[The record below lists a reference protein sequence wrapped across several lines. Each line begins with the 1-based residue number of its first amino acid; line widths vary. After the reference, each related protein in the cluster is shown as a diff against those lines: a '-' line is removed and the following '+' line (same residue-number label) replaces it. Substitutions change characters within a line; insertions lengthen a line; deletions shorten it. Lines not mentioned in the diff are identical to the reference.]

1 MTGKNKFTLLELL
14 IVIAVI
20 AILASLLLPALGKAV
35 ESARKASCQGNLK
48 QIGASLALYASDQ
61 DGYIPAIYA
70 TSKDGTP
77 WELWSGRLGG
87 YLRTIRVFLCPSDTI
102 TKTVYGKVSLF
113 SELPDRA
120 GPFNGGNLAHLSY
133 AMNQQKTAST
143 NRQTVPLKLSRYH
156 NSRGI
161 AADSEPFAYPS
172 NNAFRMCL
180 KPIREENES
189 KTSCLGIFHGGGA
202 NYLMTDGCVRF
213 GHKDYL
219 RTNPNL
225 LWNLEP

>member
-156 NSRGI
+156 NSRRK
-161 AADSEPFAYPS
+161 PS
-172 NNAFRMCL
+172 DQSGKQF
-180 KPIREENES
+180 KW
-189 KTSCLGIFHGGGA
+189 
-202 NYLMTDGCVRF
+202 
-213 GHKDYL
+213 HKC
-219 RTNPNL
+219 
-225 LWNLEP
+225 